1 MQNFLEYINKILDAI
16 IAFDYIGFLSWM
28 FSMLTFESFL
38 KLVVIYFFIVWIA
51 IVIWVTKD
59 IINRTNNIL
68 YQIFSIFTV
77 LLWTP
82 LWIVVYL
89 LIRPS
94 KTLFEKYYEEAS
106 IDDEI
111 DLSDF
116 EEEKTWEPE
125 ENNEKTHRC
134 PKCSF
139 EIQIDYK
146 FCPNCS
152 EPLKKDCTG
161 CGKEIKPEWHVCP
174 YCGKNQENKIDAILS
189 YKEQVPQ
196 ENVSEKQN
204 ENQEKQE
211 NA

>member
-1 MQNFLEYINKILDAI
+1 MQNFLDTINQILDAI
-16 IAFDYIGFLSWM
+16 IAFDYIGFLSWV
-28 FSMLTFESFL
+28 FSLLTFESFL

-51 IVIWVTKD
+51 IIIWVTKD

-106 IDDEI
+106 IDEDL

-116 EEEKTWEPE
+116 EEEKRDEV
-125 ENNEKTHRC
+125 KKLLC
-134 PKCSF
+134 SKCSF
-139 EIQIDYK
+139 EIQSEYK

-152 EPLKKDCTG
+152 TCLKKDCTH
-161 CGKEIKPEWHVCP
+161 CGKEMKPEWHVCP
-174 YCGKNQENKIDAILS
+174 YCGKNQENKIDAIL
-189 YKEQVPQ
+189 KGTPNWTQ
-196 ENVSEKQN
+196 EKTE
-204 ENQEKQE
+204 EKQE
-211 NA
+211 NS